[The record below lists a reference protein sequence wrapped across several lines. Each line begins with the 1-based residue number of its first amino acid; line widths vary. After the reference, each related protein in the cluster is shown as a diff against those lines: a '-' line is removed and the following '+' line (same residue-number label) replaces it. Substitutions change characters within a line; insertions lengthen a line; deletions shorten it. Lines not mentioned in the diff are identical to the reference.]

1 MRLSNNLTFDMGN
14 LVRDGC

>member
-14 LVRDGC
+14 LARDGC